1 MKKYSFLVLVLF
13 FNLVSFAQNTSN
25 ADSLKQALSET
36 KDEIKKLEAKARSI
50 QDEIDELPG
59 WKWGT
64 FGTIGVNLSN
74 FNHWYSN
81 KNPNLSSGH
90 INIVQ
95 SAYAK
100 IMKEKYFWINH
111 ANLHLSWKKSYNK
124 DKDLKNKGFEAKI
137 DIFKVSSVFGYRLF
151 DRFALAALA
160 DYQGAF
166 IKDIYS
172 PSFFDLGLGGSW
184 KPMDD
189 FYLVLTPLSYEVI
202 FSDKEKNDYKSS
214 FGAKFLANYT
224 RSIGKINVKS
234 SLAAFVS
241 YQNIDFSNW
250 VWTNSFS
257 YTLWKKIGIGF
268 NFGLSQNKQEVFN
281 SKLNN
286 YPTLKETE
294 NKLQSFWVLGL
305 SYRL

>member
-36 KDEIKKLEAKARSI
+36 KDEIKKLEAKAISI
-50 QDEIDELPG
+50 QNEIDELPG

-151 DRFALAALA
+151 ERFALAALA
-160 DYQGAF
+160 DYRGAF

-172 PSFFDLGLGGSW
+172 PSFFDLGLGASW

-234 SLAAFVS
+234 NLAAFVS
-241 YQNIDFSNW
+241 YQNIDLSNW